1 MLQCFDILLLPTEYN
16 HTVAGPCRRAFR
28 MSEPL
33 RAADPPGGSPADI
46 DERER
51 SSRIEQLLL
60 AGLDHYFAGQ
70 YEQAIDVWTRVA
82 FLERRHGKARAYIE
96 RARGA
101 LAERQRE
108 SEELVD
114 RGRAAFD
121 AGDVSAARRLLTEA
135 VAHGNGGD
143 TAALLLERLNRVT
156 VSPQALG
163 AGAVGA
169 ASHAPGDAGASEWLS
184 TVIASGLLVAAVLTA
199 GRMLT
204 ATVAEWPDDRTQP
217 VRHVESLPTIRASDL
232 AVERA
237 RALYA
242 GGQIRQAI
250 GVLQGI
256 EAADPVRPLA
266 DELLGAWQREILA
279 GLDATTTAAGGRP

>member
-1 MLQCFDILLLPTEYN
+1 
-16 HTVAGPCRRAFR
+16 
-28 MSEPL
+28 MSEPQ

-121 AGDVSAARRLLTEA
+121 AGDVPAARRLLTEA
-135 VAHGNGGD
+135 VNYGGSGD

-156 VSPQALG
+156 GSSQLFGGPSPPPAARSLQAETSRTG
-163 AGAVGA
+163 WV
-169 ASHAPGDAGASEWLS
+169 S
-184 TVIASGLLVAAVLTA
+184 TVVASAVVVSAVLVA
-199 GRMLT
+199 GRMVT
-204 ATVAEWPDDRTQP
+204 ATLAEWPGAQTAP
-217 VRHVESLPTIRASDL
+217 VSHAEPLPLPPAGEV

-237 RALYA
+237 RRLYA
-242 GGQIRQAI
+242 SGQVREAIGILQAI
-250 GVLQGI
+250 DATDPARAG
-256 EAADPVRPLA
+256 ADALRA
-266 DELLGAWQREILA
+266 DWQRQLLTAFDSPIPNA
-279 GLDATTTAAGGRP
+279 STAAAGGRP

>member
-1 MLQCFDILLLPTEYN
+1 
-16 HTVAGPCRRAFR
+16 
-28 MSEPL
+28 MSEPQ

-121 AGDVSAARRLLTEA
+121 AGDVPMARRLLTEA
-135 VAHGNGGD
+135 VAQGGGGD
-143 TAALLLERLNRVT
+143 TAALLLERLNRVAVPLQVVGPASTGQAVRPTPAGGDAAGWVST
-156 VSPQALG
+156 VV
-163 AGAVGA
+163 AGAVVV
-169 ASHAPGDAGASEWLS
+169 
-184 TVIASGLLVAAVLTA
+184 TAVLVA
-199 GRMLT
+199 GRMIA
-204 ATVAEWPDDRTQP
+204 ATLAEWPDAQTSP
-217 VRHVESLPTIRASDL
+217 VSHVEPLPVARPGEM

-237 RALYA
+237 RALY
-242 GGQIRQAI
+242 GTGRIKQAI
-250 GVLQGI
+250 GVLQAI
-256 EAADPVRPLA
+256 DAADPARPAA
-266 DELLGAWQREILA
+266 DALRAAWQRELLA
-279 GLDATTTAAGGRP
+279 GFEPSTMDTAGRRP

>member
-1 MLQCFDILLLPTEYN
+1 
-16 HTVAGPCRRAFR
+16 
-28 MSEPL
+28 MSEPQ
-33 RAADPPGGSPADI
+33 RAADPSEGSPADI

-121 AGDVSAARRLLTEA
+121 AGDVPMARRLLTEA
-135 VAHGNGGD
+135 VAQGGGGD

-156 VSPQALG
+156 VPGQ
-163 AGAVGA
+163 AVGIAITGQPARPVPA
-169 ASHAPGDAGASEWLS
+169 AGRDAGWVSTIVASAIVV
-184 TVIASGLLVAAVLTA
+184 TAVLVA
-199 GRMLT
+199 GRMIT
-204 ATVAEWPDDRTQP
+204 ATIAEWPDAQTSP
-217 VRHVESLPTIRASDL
+217 VSHVEPLPVPRPGEM

-237 RALYA
+237 RRLYDA
-242 GGQIRQAI
+242 GQVRQAI
-250 GVLQGI
+250 GVLQAI
-256 EAADPVRPLA
+256 DAADPARPAA
-266 DELLGAWQREILA
+266 DALRAVWQREVLS
-279 GLDATTTAAGGRP
+279 GLDPETTDPAGRRP

>member
-1 MLQCFDILLLPTEYN
+1 
-16 HTVAGPCRRAFR
+16 
-28 MSEPL
+28 MSEPQ

-121 AGDVSAARRLLTEA
+121 AGDVPTARQLLTAA
-135 VAHGNGGD
+135 VAQGGGGD

-156 VSPQALG
+156 VPLQVVGPLATGQTVSRVPAG
-163 AGAVGA
+163 RDAAGWVSTIVAGAIVV
-169 ASHAPGDAGASEWLS
+169 
-184 TVIASGLLVAAVLTA
+184 TAVLVA
-199 GRMLT
+199 GRMIT
-204 ATVAEWPDDRTQP
+204 ATIAEWPDAQTSP
-217 VRHVESLPTIRASDL
+217 ASHVEPLPVARPGEMAL
-232 AVERA
+232 ERA
-237 RALYA
+237 RALYGA
-242 GGQIRQAI
+242 GQITQAI
-250 GVLQGI
+250 GVLQAI
-256 EAADPVRPLA
+256 DAADPARPAA
-266 DELLGAWQREILA
+266 DALRAAWQREVLA
-279 GLDATTTAAGGRP
+279 DLEPSTSDTAGRRP

>member
-1 MLQCFDILLLPTEYN
+1 
-16 HTVAGPCRRAFR
+16 
-28 MSEPL
+28 MSEPQ
-33 RAADPPGGSPADI
+33 RAADPPEGSPADI

-121 AGDVSAARRLLTEA
+121 AGDVPTARRLLTEA
-135 VAHGNGGD
+135 VAQGGGGD

-156 VSPQALG
+156 VPGARRRRRLG
-163 AGAVGA
+163 R
-169 ASHAPGDAGASEWLS
+169 P
-184 TVIASGLLVAAVLTA
+184 
-199 GRMLT
+199 
-204 ATVAEWPDDRTQP
+204 
-217 VRHVESLPTIRASDL
+217 
-232 AVERA
+232 A
-237 RALYA
+237 RPARPSA
-242 GGQIRQAI
+242 
-250 GVLQGI
+250 
-256 EAADPVRPLA
+256 EAAHPVGVDRRSPA
-266 DELLGAWQREILA
+266 RSWSPRCWWRA
-279 GLDATTTAAGGRP
+279 G

>member
-1 MLQCFDILLLPTEYN
+1 
-16 HTVAGPCRRAFR
+16 
-28 MSEPL
+28 MSEPQ
-33 RAADPPGGSPADI
+33 RAADPSEGSPADI

-70 YEQAIDVWTRVA
+70 YEQAIDVWSRVA

-121 AGDVSAARRLLTEA
+121 AGDVLTARRLLTEA
-135 VAHGNGGD
+135 VSQSGSGD
-143 TAALLLERLNRVT
+143 TAALLLERLNRVSGSAQT
-156 VSPQALG
+156 PGGTHADAARTAEAEGRPTNWVTTIVASA
-163 AGAVGA
+163 AV
-169 ASHAPGDAGASEWLS
+169 
-184 TVIASGLLVAAVLTA
+184 VAAVLVA
-199 GRMLT
+199 GRMIA
-204 ATVAEWPDDRTQP
+204 ATLAEWPDARIAP
-217 VRHVESLPTIRASDL
+217 VGHAEPLPELREGDM

-237 RALYA
+237 RELYA
-242 GGQIRQAI
+242 SGQVRQAI
-250 GVLQGI
+250 AVLQTVEAGDPGRT
-256 EAADPVRPLA
+256 AADALRA
-266 DELLGAWQREILA
+266 AWQREVLA
-279 GLDATTTAAGGRP
+279 GVETSTSERTGGRP

>member
-1 MLQCFDILLLPTEYN
+1 
-16 HTVAGPCRRAFR
+16 
-28 MSEPL
+28 MSEPQ
-33 RAADPPGGSPADI
+33 RAADPSEGSPADI

-108 SEELVD
+108 SEEMVD

-121 AGDVSAARRLLTEA
+121 AGDVLLARRLLSEA
-135 VAHGNGGD
+135 VAQGGGGD

-156 VSPQALG
+156 VPAQALG
-163 AGAVGA
+163 PVPAGQPVRIAPADGAGAGW
-169 ASHAPGDAGASEWLS
+169 ASTA
-184 TVIASGLLVAAVLTA
+184 IASAIVVAAVLVA
-199 GRMLT
+199 GRMIT
-204 ATVAEWPDDRTQP
+204 ATLAEWSDAQTSP
-217 VRHVESLPTIRASDL
+217 VSHVEPLPVLRPGEM

-237 RALYA
+237 RTLYGA
-242 GGQIRQAI
+242 GQVRQAI
-250 GVLQGI
+250 GVLQMI
-256 EAADPVRPLA
+256 DAADPARAAA
-266 DELLGAWQREILA
+266 DALRAAWQREVLA
-279 GLDATTTAAGGRP
+279 GLDSATTDTAGRRP

>member
-1 MLQCFDILLLPTEYN
+1 
-16 HTVAGPCRRAFR
+16 
-28 MSEPL
+28 MSEPQ

-121 AGDVSAARRLLTEA
+121 AGDVPAARRLLTEA
-135 VAHGNGGD
+135 VAQGGGGD

-156 VSPQALG
+156 VPLQVVG
-163 AGAVGA
+163 PGPAGQTVRPVPAVSDA
-169 ASHAPGDAGASEWLS
+169 AGWVSTIVAG
-184 TVIASGLLVAAVLTA
+184 VIVVTAVLVT
-199 GRMLT
+199 GRMIT
-204 ATVAEWPDDRTQP
+204 ASLAEWPDARTSP
-217 VRHVESLPTIRASDL
+217 VSHVEPLPVVRPGEM

-237 RALYA
+237 RALYGA
-242 GGQIRQAI
+242 GQVSQAI
-250 GVLQGI
+250 GVLQAI
-256 EAADPVRPLA
+256 DAADPARPAA
-266 DELLGAWQREILA
+266 DALRAAWQREVLA
-279 GLDATTTAAGGRP
+279 GFESATTDTAGRRP

>member
-1 MLQCFDILLLPTEYN
+1 
-16 HTVAGPCRRAFR
+16 
-28 MSEPL
+28 MSEPQ
-33 RAADPPGGSPADI
+33 RAADPSEGSPADI

-121 AGDVSAARRLLTEA
+121 AGDVPTARRLLTEA
-135 VAHGNGGD
+135 VAQGGGGD
-143 TAALLLERLNRVT
+143 TAALLLERLDRVT
-156 VSPQALG
+156 VPGQAPGIVTADKPVRPVPAHESG
-163 AGAVGA
+163 AGWVSTIVTSAAV
-169 ASHAPGDAGASEWLS
+169 
-184 TVIASGLLVAAVLTA
+184 VAAVLVA
-199 GRMLT
+199 GRMIT
-204 ATVAEWPDDRTQP
+204 ATLAEWPDAQMSP
-217 VRHVESLPTIRASDL
+217 VSHVEPLPVLRPGEM

-237 RALYA
+237 RALHDA
-242 GGQIRQAI
+242 GEVRQAI
-250 GVLQGI
+250 GVLQAI
-256 EAADPVRPLA
+256 DAADPARAAA
-266 DELLGAWQREILA
+266 DALRAVWQREVLA
-279 GLDATTTAAGGRP
+279 EVEPATPEAAGRQP